1 MVLYINKPQVYKK
14 KIIITGS
21 NGFLGKN
28 VANFLE
34 NKYIVQK
41 LSFKNFTKIKKDKK
55 KKYLDN
61 FIKKHK
67 PFAVIHL
74 ATYFSKK
81 RDNKTLIKCMNINY
95 FLSKMLYQVAVAN
108 SVNKFIYTG
117 SNYES
122 IRDNKKIYPYILSK
136 KRYSVFLKK
145 SNSKKTNLICLY
157 LSNVYGE
164 NDKRKKILNYL
175 FKIRKTKKDII
186 FKVFKSSR
194 INFIHVKD
202 LMQIIKICIS
212 KKFLKKK
219 IFFNIKFKK
228 NFSLSKIIL
237 NFSKVNK
244 HISYKTLK
252 KSDKNLEADES
263 DIIYKYKNFPY
274 YKPTIEINNWIK
286 KKLSN

>member
-1 MVLYINKPQVYKK
+1 MYKK
-14 KIIITGS
+14 IIIITGS

-28 VANFLE
+28 IVNFLE
-34 NKYIVQK
+34 KKYLIKK
-41 LSFKNFTKIKKDKK
+41 LSFKNFSKIQDNKK

-81 RDNKTLIKCMNINY
+81 KNKETLKKCMNINY
-95 FLSKMLYQVAVAN
+95 FLSKMLYQVTVAN
-108 SVNKFIYTG
+108 SVRKFIYTG

-122 IRDNKKIYPYILSK
+122 IKDNKKIYSYILSK
-136 KRYSVFLKK
+136 KKFSVFLKK
-145 SNSKKTNLICLY
+145 SNSKKTSLICLY
-157 LSNVYGE
+157 LSNIYGE

-175 FKIRKTKKDII
+175 FKIRKTKKDVI
-186 FKVFKSSR
+186 FKVFKSSK

-202 LMQIIKICIS
+202 LVEIIKICIF

-228 NFSLSKIIL
+228 SFSLSRIIL

-244 HISYKTLK
+244 HISYKIVRTFA
-252 KSDKNLEADES
+252 KNLEADES
-263 DIIYKYKNFPY
+263 DVIYRYKNFLF
-274 YKPTIEINNWIK
+274 YKPTIDINDWIK
-286 KKLSN
+286 KRLSN

>member
-1 MVLYINKPQVYKK
+1 MYKK
-14 KIIITGS
+14 TIIITGS

-28 VANFLE
+28 IVNFLE
-34 NKYIVQK
+34 KKYLIKK
-41 LSFKNFTKIKKDKK
+41 LSFKNFSKIQDNKK

-81 RDNKTLIKCMNINY
+81 KDKETLKKCMNINY
-95 FLSKMLYQVAVAN
+95 FLSKMLYQVTVAN
-108 SVNKFIYTG
+108 SVRKFIYTG

-122 IRDNKKIYPYILSK
+122 IKDNKKIYSYILSK
-136 KRYSVFLKK
+136 KKFSVFLKK

-157 LSNVYGE
+157 LSNIYGE

-175 FKIRKTKKDII
+175 FKIRKTKKDVI
-186 FKVFKSSR
+186 FQVFKSSK

-202 LMQIIKICIS
+202 LVEIIKICIF

-228 NFSLSKIIL
+228 NFSLSRIIL

-244 HISYKTLK
+244 HISYKIVRTFA
-252 KSDKNLEADES
+252 KNLDADES
-263 DIIYKYKNFPY
+263 DVIYRYKNFLF
-274 YKPTIEINNWIK
+274 YKPTIDINDWIK
-286 KKLSN
+286 KRLSN

>member
-1 MVLYINKPQVYKK
+1 MYKK

-21 NGFLGKN
+21 GGFLGKN
-28 VANFLE
+28 VVHFLE
-34 NKYIVQK
+34 KKYLIEK
-41 LSFKNFTKIKKDKK
+41 LSFKKFSRIQDDKK

-74 ATYFSKK
+74 ATFFSKK
-81 RDNKTLIKCMNINY
+81 KNKETLKKCMNINY
-95 FLSKMLYQVAVAN
+95 FLSKMLYQVTVAN

-122 IRDNKKIYPYILSK
+122 IKGNKKIYPYILSK
-136 KRYSVFLKK
+136 KKYSVFLKK

-157 LSNVYGE
+157 LSNIYGE

-175 FKIRKTKKDII
+175 FKIRKTKKDVI
-186 FKVFKSSR
+186 FKVFKSSK

-202 LMQIIKICIS
+202 LVEIIKICIF

-228 NFSLSKIIL
+228 NFSLSRIIL

-244 HISYKTLK
+244 YISYKIVRTFA
-252 KSDKNLEADES
+252 KNLEADES
-263 DIIYKYKNFPY
+263 DVIYRYKNFLF
-274 YKPTIEINNWIK
+274 YKPTIDINDWIK
-286 KKLSN
+286 KRLSN